1 MKRGCFC
8 DIVNVNKEK
17 QRRNSTTVEMFGSFG
32 LPGSFYQTLLL
43 TSVTKLLGNILSW
56 DKNIFY
62 QYRLLTYNALTKN
75 PSKLF

>member
-1 MKRGCFC
+1 
-8 DIVNVNKEK
+8 
-17 QRRNSTTVEMFGSFG
+17 
-32 LPGSFYQTLLL
+32 
-43 TSVTKLLGNILSW
+43 LSW